1 MHLSQFL
8 LGSYFYVHRV
18 VKTFDLSGHDSVT
31 FQQPLVE
38 FHHIY
43 FLNDLTKKVETRL
56 LVNIIYSKQFGFRAC
71 HSTDH
76 AILSI
81 LDKIQHALED
91 GNFSC
96 GIFLD
101 LSKAFDTV
109 SHSILLRKL
118 EYYGIRGVANEWFVS
133 YLTERKQFV
142 SIGQSCSSHLI
153 NPCGVPQVRN

>member
-1 MHLSQFL
+1 MHNTHCIIYIFLQTQAELLINFMRTIIIYIKLHLSQFL
-8 LGSYFYVHRV
+8 LDSYFYVHRV

-31 FQQPLVE
+31 FQQKLVE

-81 LDKIQHALED
+81 IDKIQHALED

-101 LSKAFDTV
+101 LSKAFDSV
-109 SHSILLRKL
+109 NHSILLKKL
-118 EYYGIRGVANEWFVS
+118 E
-133 YLTERKQFV
+133 
-142 SIGQSCSSHLI
+142 H
-153 NPCGVPQVRN
+153 